1 MPELAL
7 RPPTDS
13 REKPRRKHVATKPQ
27 LLTRSQLDGRTN
39 AAKTFDRLVSSIEAD
54 LGGRGELSAIEVS
67 LVEAFASA
75 FVTLEN
81 INTRL
86 LLGQQIDL
94 AEHAQAVSS
103 LVRVASRLGIR
114 RRAKDVSPPTLRDIL
129 RADEQEDDAA

>member
-1 MPELAL
+1 VPELAL
-7 RPPTDS
+7 GPPTDS
-13 REKPRRKHVATKPQ
+13 GEKPKRKHVATKPQ
-27 LLTRSQLDGRTN
+27 LLTRDQLDGRTN

-54 LGGRGELSAIEVS
+54 LGGRSELSQIE
-67 LVEAFASA
+67 LGLIEAFASSY
-75 FVTLEN
+75 VSLEN

-114 RRAKDVSPPTLRDIL
+114 RRAKDVSPPTLSDIL
-129 RADEQEDDAA
+129 RADEQKDDAA